1 MAFVLVDPNQLRK
14 DGTNK
19 ITRLTASSKIFAGRK
34 YWRYK
39 LFYSLSIKFLKC
51 PVFHLSNCVHL
62 LFPWCRLNFKA
73 LT

>member
-19 ITRLTASSKIFAGRK
+19 ITRLTASNKIFAGRK

-39 LFYSLSIKFLKC
+39 LFYSLSIKF
-51 PVFHLSNCVHL
+51 
-62 LFPWCRLNFKA
+62 
-73 LT
+73 

>member
-19 ITRLTASSKIFAGRK
+19 ITRLTASSKIFAGRN

-39 LFYSLSIKFLKC
+39 LFYSLSIKF
-51 PVFHLSNCVHL
+51 
-62 LFPWCRLNFKA
+62 
-73 LT
+73 

>member
-19 ITRLTASSKIFAGRK
+19 ITRLTASNKIFAGRN

-39 LFYSLSIKFLKC
+39 LFYSLSIKF
-51 PVFHLSNCVHL
+51 
-62 LFPWCRLNFKA
+62 
-73 LT
+73 